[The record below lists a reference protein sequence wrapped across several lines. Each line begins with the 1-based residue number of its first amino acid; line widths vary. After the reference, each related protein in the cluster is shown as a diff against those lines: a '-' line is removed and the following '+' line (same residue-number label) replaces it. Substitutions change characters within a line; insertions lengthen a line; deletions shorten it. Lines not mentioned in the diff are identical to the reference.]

1 MTETMKVAA
10 IVAPRDARV
19 IEVAAPKASNEFAVV
34 KVHSAPMCTEYKA
47 YRAGRPT
54 EAVGHEAAGEVVAIG
69 RPGTVAVGD
78 RVVVMPLYPCGRCRH
93 CLAGE
98 YIHCERTIDP
108 LAKTGNTTGT
118 ATYAQ
123 YLIKQDRLLLPIPDD
138 LSYDQGAMACC
149 GLGPT
154 FGAME
159 RMNVGAFDTVVI
171 TGLGPVGLG
180 GVINAT
186 FRGARVIA
194 VESNPFRAQLAQEL
208 GAEIVLDPG
217 DRSSVEHVRALTHGE
232 GADAAVDCTGVPA
245 AQRLLVDA
253 VRRRGRLAFVG
264 EGGAFEIQIS
274 NDMIRKGL
282 TLHGS
287 WHYGL
292 SGYTKLLQVIRA
304 STEKLAKMITHVF
317 PLDRVAEAWELQLT
331 GRSGK
336 VVLHPWA

>member
-1 MTETMKVAA
+1 
-10 IVAPRDARV
+10 
-19 IEVAAPKASNEFAVV
+19 
-34 KVHSAPMCTEYKA
+34 
-47 YRAGRPT
+47 
-54 EAVGHEAAGEVVAIG
+54 
-69 RPGTVAVGD
+69 
-78 RVVVMPLYPCGRCRH
+78 
-93 CLAGE
+93 
-98 YIHCERTIDP
+98 
-108 LAKTGNTTGT
+108 
-118 ATYAQ
+118 
-123 YLIKQDRLLLPIPDD
+123 
-138 LSYDQGAMACC
+138 MACC

-194 VESNPFRAQLAQEL
+194 VESNSFRAQLAQEL

-217 DRSSVEHVRALTHGE
+217 DRSSVEHIRALTHGE

-292 SGYTKLLQVIRA
+292 SGYTKLLQVVRA